1 MCLSQALLSFLLLA
15 IRLLTRVKYRKY
27 ISWLGKFLLKEK
39 NGYAKETSGPS
50 QDYSQTW
57 KVHVKLNV
65 RVLDPEG
72 QNRVI

>member
-15 IRLLTRVKYRKY
+15 IRLLTRVKLQYKLAGDV
-27 ISWLGKFLLKEK
+27 SAKGEK
-39 NGYAKETSGPS
+39 WIAPKKLQDLAKITVR
-50 QDYSQTW
+50 TW